1 MEVAHAPA
9 PSVPPAPAVRLPAS
23 VYLRRRIFVALLAA
37 TVVVVVLALG
47 RPDGVPPGETNLWP
61 SVGEVTLPPELPG
74 VYIVQPGDTLWA
86 IARSVAPETDPR
98 AVVQELAEAAGG
110 AALEPGQEITI
121 DTAAA
126 TALLAPGSDQRPAQQ
141 IAAQAAGS
149 GAAAQQGY
157 AGAAG
162 ADR

>member
-1 MEVAHAPA
+1 MEVAHPPV
-9 PSVPPAPAVRLPAS
+9 PSSPAVRLPES
-23 VYLRRRIFVALLAA
+23 VYWRRRIFVALLAA

-47 RPDGVPPGETNLWP
+47 RPDRVPPGETNLWP

-86 IARSVAPETDPR
+86 IARSVAPEADPR

-110 AALEPGQEITI
+110 AALEPGQEIAI

-126 TALLAPGSDQRPAQQ
+126 TVTLAPGSDGQSQWDA
-141 IAAQAAGS
+141 
-149 GAAAQQGY
+149 